1 MMSVQGVDLDA
12 NARRVWRDGVEI
24 RMSNKEFDL
33 LHALISR
40 PGEIVTRE
48 ELMRDVWQTNFWT
61 SAKTIDVHLGWV
73 RKKLGDDT
81 RRPTLITTIRGR
93 GLRFE
98 VTAPVYADVVSP
110 VSGGRRAGRAH
121 RQDGLLTPRPAAARY
136 ARRVTAPPSA
146 TPVLAV
152 IGGGQLA
159 RMMAQAAVGLGVPL
173 RLLAEG
179 PDVSA
184 AQVVPRPAGR
194 RLPRPRDAARGRGR
208 LLGGDLRPRARARPS
223 TCTP

>member
-12 NARRVWRDGVEI
+12 ASRRVWRDGVEI
-24 RMSNKEFDL
+24 RLSNKEFDL

-98 VTAPVYADVVSP
+98 VSPPVYADVVTP
-110 VSGGRRAGRAH
+110 TVGSGLAG
-121 RQDGLLTPRPAAARY
+121 
-136 ARRVTAPPSA
+136 
-146 TPVLAV
+146 
-152 IGGGQLA
+152 
-159 RMMAQAAVGLGVPL
+159 GV
-173 RLLAEG
+173 
-179 PDVSA
+179 
-184 AQVVPRPAGR
+184 AQV
-194 RLPRPRDAARGRGR
+194 LPIAKTA
-208 LLGGDLRPRARARPS
+208 S
-223 TCTP
+223 